1 MKIRILLSATLLVA
15 SIQAIAAAGALPKS
29 ILAQLP
35 PAYEILSS
43 EKGRLDD
50 DQLDDFLVVIH
61 ARNEATYARK
71 EQAPARPLLLF
82 TGQPDG
88 SYKLARRNDHVVMK
102 INEGGQCDP
111 FEDGED
117 GLAIKDHY
125 FTVQNGVACGQ
136 HWTWYIT
143 FKYAPKL
150 RDWIFHKAI
159 SETWVM
165 NPSDDP
171 NADVLIPGGVSVKS
185 GKNRPALLF
194 EKYRNEDMY

>member
-1 MKIRILLSATLLVA
+1 MIIRTLLTATLLAA
-15 SIQAIAAAGALPKS
+15 SAQTFAASDALPKN
-29 ILAQLP
+29 IQQQLP
-35 PAYEILSS
+35 PGYEVLSS
-43 EKGRLDD
+43 EKGLLDD
-50 DQLDDFLVVIH
+50 DQLADYLVVIH
-61 ARNEATYARK
+61 VRNEAAYARK
-71 EQAPARPLLLF
+71 ETAPARPLLLF
-82 TGQPDG
+82 TGQADG
-88 SYKLARRNDHVVMK
+88 SYKLARRNDNVVLK

-159 SETWVM
+159 SERWVM
-165 NPSDDP
+165 NPSNDP
-171 NADVLIPGGVSVKS
+171 NADALIPGGGSVKS
-185 GKNRPALLF
+185 GKNKPVLLF
-194 EKYRNEDMY
+194 EKYRNEAMY